1 MLPPIKLPPTST
13 HARYGYRYC
22 DVCGFEIHYCA
33 CKPPPPQSTALDG
46 AASTALEQRIREVK
60 R

>member
-22 DVCGFEIHYCA
+22 DKCRFEIHYCNCQPA
-33 CKPPPPQSTALDG
+33 PPPSVAQDG
-46 AASTALEQRIREVK
+46 AAADDLAKRVREVK